1 MLAINFNH
9 FDQEQNCMYDATAVT
24 RFV

>member
-9 FDQEQNCMYDATAVT
+9 FDQERNCMYDATAVT